1 MAADDSFNEETGR
14 VESEDRGV
22 PVTVVQRM
30 GSKAALLPCVFNV
43 ETTPS
48 PRVEWKKI
56 KGKHVTFMYFDHG
69 LTDAYKNRAKMNG
82 YSIRLLRVTRED
94 MATYRC
100 EVTARDDRIVFAEKE
115 FKLSVLV
122 PPVVPTCKVPS
133 SAISGSKVM
142 LTCKESEGSPPSN
155 YTWYKDGTILL
166 ERPAKSST
174 SNNSYTVDGKTGI
187 LVNKGFWRIKSDS
200 RDPVVVNGEDLNGC
214 SSFHFCTLF
223 VDEIV
228 CFSLILH
235 LLADDLDIGAI
246 VITVIIIALV
256 LSLCGLGMYYTHR
269 KGYLGRS
276 GSSKAKTTKQT
287 AASPVNEEFK
297 HTKSF
302 VI

>member
-1 MAADDSFNEETGR
+1 MVKVETFVCSFILLELFYRSHGVIITSSNKEVETHEHDS
-14 VESEDRGV
+14 
-22 PVTVVQRM
+22 
-30 GSKAALLPCVFNV
+30 ALLPCVFNV
-43 ETTPS
+43 EATLS

-69 LTDAYKNRAKMNG
+69 LTDEYKNRAKMNG

-100 EVTARDDRIVFAEKE
+100 EVTAKDDRIVFAEKE

-133 SAISGSKVM
+133 SAISGSKVV

-166 ERPAKSST
+166 ERPAKGST

-187 LVNKGFWRIKSDS
+187 LTFNPVQKSNSGSYHCKAKNKVASMTCSTQFMQVN
-200 RDPVVVNGEDLNGC
+200 
-214 SSFHFCTLF
+214 
-223 VDEIV
+223 
-228 CFSLILH
+228 
-235 LLADDLDIGAI
+235 DLDIGAI

-269 KGYLGRS
+269 KGYLGRK